1 VREGVGSIV
10 VDCESGRMRMGLA
23 ADLAEHLQAER
34 VPLADVN
41 AAALAEIVRGA
52 TTPGAA

>member
-1 VREGVGSIV
+1 
-10 VDCESGRMRMGLA
+10 MGLA